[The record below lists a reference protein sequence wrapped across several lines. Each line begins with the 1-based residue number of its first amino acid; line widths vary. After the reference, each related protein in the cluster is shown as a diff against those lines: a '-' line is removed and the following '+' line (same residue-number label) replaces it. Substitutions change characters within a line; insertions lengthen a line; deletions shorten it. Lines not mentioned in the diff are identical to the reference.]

1 MFLVVAHPD
10 VVAEFTRRFYIH
22 TSISPDPSIVTLAL
36 DSRLRNSG
44 MTMSPSKTP
53 PLLSRHRT
61 TALSHYPPPLNLRR
75 ASTTALSYD
84 CQFAFLCL
92 SRIVRYHI
100 HIHSTGY
107 VLCLVVLYIP
117 AHLASRRV
125 FLVFIH

>member
-44 MTMSPSKTP
+44 MTMSPSKTS
-53 PLLSRHRT
+53 PLLSPI
-61 TALSHYPPPLNLRR
+61 APSHYRTIP
-75 ASTTALSYD
+75 LSYN